1 MLFALEKDRF
11 MSFATAQERYFVQL
25 VNSTRLEN
33 GLAPLKIARPLNA
46 SAELHSQW
54 MLSADVFS
62 HTGAGG
68 SSASDRMERAG
79 FPMYGESWG
88 TRENLGYV
96 QVRGAADLTDEIRQ
110 LHQNLLNSPSH
121 YRNIVDPNMEFIGIG
136 LEVGNF
142 RGHTVLMV
150 TQNFGRTTGQPALD
164 TGVFGRGIVPAI
176 DTSAESRSEW
186 RDDTFDGVV
195 KTSLPD
201 GLAVQ
206 GTASS
211 DDLQLGGRADLARGL
226 AGDDWIHGGG
236 GNDTLDGGQ
245 GNDRLIGGYGFDVLL
260 GGLGND
266 VLDGN
271 QGNDRLEGHGGND
284 LLWGRDGNDTLN
296 GGYGFDTLIGGNGND
311 VLRGGGGNDK
321 LVGGNGSDTFQG
333 GAGNDTLIGSQ
344 GNDLLN
350 GGAGADTFVFHA
362 GSGPDRITDYQVG
375 IDRLIIDDAILRQSV
390 PAFYNDVI
398 RETPTGAV
406 LDFGNGN
413 IITLVGRGITAEAIA
428 DDILLF

>member
-1 MLFALEKDRF
+1 

-33 GLAPLKIARPLNA
+33 GLAPLKIAKPLNE
-46 SAELHSQW
+46 SAEQHSQW

-68 SSASDRMERAG
+68 SSASDRMEKAG

-88 TRENLGYV
+88 TRENLGYIS
-96 QVRGAADLTDEIRQ
+96 VRGAADLTDEIRQ

-121 YRNIVDPNMEFIGIG
+121 YRNIVDPKMEFIGIG
-136 LEVGNF
+136 LEMGNYQ
-142 RGHTVLMV
+142 GHTVLMV

-164 TGVFGRGIVPAI
+164 TGVFKKGIIPAI

-186 RDDTFDGVV
+186 RDNAFDGVV
-195 KTSLPD
+195 KTSSPD

-206 GTASS
+206 GTGRS
-211 DDLQLGGRADLARGL
+211 DDFQLGGHADLARGL
-226 AGDDWIHGGG
+226 MGDDWMNGGA

-245 GNDRLIGGYGFDVLL
+245 GNDRLIGGLGYDVLW

-271 QGNDRLEGHGGND
+271 QGNDRLEGQAGND
-284 LLWGRDGNDTLN
+284 LLWGGDGNDTLV
-296 GGYGFDTLIGGNGND
+296 GGAGFDTLIGGNGSDLLN
-311 VLRGGGGNDK
+311 GGDGNDK
-321 LVGGNGSDTFQG
+321 LVGGAGSDTLQG
-333 GAGNDTLIGSQ
+333 GAGSDTLVGAQ
-344 GNDLLN
+344 GNDLLT
-350 GGAGADTFVFHA
+350 GGAGADTFVFYA
-362 GSGPDRITDYQVG
+362 GSGSDRITDYQVG
-375 IDRLIIDDAILRQSV
+375 VDRLLIDDAILRQSV
-390 PAFYNDVI
+390 PEFYNDVI

-413 IITLVGRGITAEAIA
+413 IITLVGRGITAEAVA
-428 DDILLF
+428 DDILIF

>member
-1 MLFALEKDRF
+1 

-68 SSASDRMERAG
+68 SSASDRMARAG

-96 QVRGAADLTDEIRQ
+96 QARGAADLTDEIRQ

-136 LEVGNF
+136 LEMGNF
-142 RGHTVLMV
+142 QGHTVLMV

-176 DTSAESRSEW
+176 DSSAESRSEW

-195 KTSLPD
+195 KTSSPD

-211 DDLQLGGRADLARGL
+211 DDFQLGGRADLARGL

-284 LLWGRDGNDTLN
+284 LLWGREGNDTLN

-321 LVGGNGSDTFQG
+321 LVGGNGSDTLQG

-362 GSGPDRITDYQVG
+362 GSGSDMITDYQVG
-375 IDRLIIDDAILRQSV
+375 IDRLMIDDAILRQSV

-413 IITLVGRGITAEAIA
+413 VITLVGRGISAEAVA